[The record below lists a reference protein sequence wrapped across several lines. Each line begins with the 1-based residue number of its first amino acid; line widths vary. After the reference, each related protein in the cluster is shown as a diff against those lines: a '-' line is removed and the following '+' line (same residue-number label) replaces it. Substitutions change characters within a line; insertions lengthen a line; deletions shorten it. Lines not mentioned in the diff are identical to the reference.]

1 MIRGR
6 SKNEKK
12 YQKILL
18 IVGAVSLAL
27 SIVFWQSYSM
37 LTDKALYEIDEC
49 FTTFN
54 ERINEDPLT
63 TTEQETLSRLD
74 TLREVNPDLY
84 KQIIDE
90 CTSKNPQAG
99 RDLLYRG
106 AFILI
111 PVALFLLPIGGIWAI
126 IDIVRRK
133 GKEKRKNNNE
143 NKN

>member
-1 MIRGR
+1 
-6 SKNEKK
+6 
-12 YQKILL
+12 
-18 IVGAVSLAL
+18 
-27 SIVFWQSYSM
+27 M

-54 ERINEDPLT
+54 GRINEDPLT

-74 TLREVNPDLY
+74 TLREVNPDLH

-99 RDLLYRG
+99 RDVLYRG

-111 PVALFLLPIGGIWAI
+111 PVALFLLPIGGIWAMV
-126 IDIVRRK
+126 DIVRT
-133 GKEKRKNNNE
+133 KEKEKMRKNNNNE

>member
-1 MIRGR
+1 
-6 SKNEKK
+6 
-12 YQKILL
+12 
-18 IVGAVSLAL
+18 
-27 SIVFWQSYSM
+27 M

-54 ERINEDPLT
+54 GRINEDPLT

-74 TLREVNPDLY
+74 TLREVNPGLH

-99 RDLLYRG
+99 RDLLYRA

-126 IDIVRRK
+126 VDIVRRK
-133 GKEKRKNNNE
+133 GKPEKRE
-143 NKN
+143 PT

>member
-1 MIRGR
+1 M
-6 SKNEKK
+6 KK
-12 YQKILL
+12 IPKILL
-18 IVGAVSLAL
+18 IVGAISLAL

-54 ERINEDPLT
+54 GRINEDPLT
-63 TTEQETLSRLD
+63 TTEQETLSRSD
-74 TLREVNPDLY
+74 TLREVNPDLHN
-84 KQIIDE
+84 QIIDE

-126 IDIVRRK
+126 VDIVRRK
-133 GKEKRKNNNE
+133 GKPEKK
-143 NKN
+143 